1 MIIKNVSQIQEKTT
15 QEDSMDNISI
25 VIRNRNEGEYIGFA
39 IQSCLDHF
47 DKPEIIIVDNNSTD
61 DSLQVVNL
69 FKDRTTVKVITIND
83 YTPGKSINLGAKH
96 ATNDTILVLSAHSQI
111 TKVDLW
117 KVKQDLIHNIAV
129 FGNQTPIY
137 KGKKISKRYIWSHF
151 TNNVTKNLYSKIED
165 RYFLHNAFCFYNREF
180 LIENPMPEQYPGKE
194 DRFWAKDMIDKNHNY
209 LYDGTKYKCNHFYTS
224 NGATWKGIG

>member
-15 QEDSMDNISI
+15 QEDLMVSI
-25 VIRNRNEGEYIGFA
+25 IIRNRNEGEHIGFA

-69 FKDRTTVKVITIND
+69 FKDRTNIKVITIND
-83 YTPGKSINLGAKH
+83 YTPGKSINLGVKH
-96 ATNDTILVLSAHSQI
+96 STNDIVLVLSAHSQI
-111 TKVDLW
+111 TKINKDWIEKDLNNH
-117 KVKQDLIHNIAV
+117 VAV
-129 FGNQTPIY
+129 FGNQSPIY

-151 TNNVTKNLYSKIED
+151 TKIRHQNLYSKIED
-165 RYFLHNAFCFYNREF
+165 RYFLHNAFCFYKREF

-194 DRFWAKDMIDKNHNY
+194 DRFWAKDMIDKGHTY
-209 LYDGTKYKCNHFYTS
+209 LYDGLHQTCNHFYTS